1 MAIDPQVM
9 LDELNLDDDQKDV
22 VTDLIAMAEVTI
34 QRSVN
39 RHVELPVMY
48 ADPIFSRAV
57 KTLVTQLYFDRSLES
72 GLSKGLQMMI
82 NQLKGTDFGGE
93 TDDKTADTGADDAQG

>member
-1 MAIDPQVM
+1 MAIGAQTM
-9 LDELNLDDDQKDV
+9 LDELNLDDDQEAI

-39 RHVELPVMY
+39 RHVELSKLY
-48 ADPIFSRAV
+48 TDPIFSRAV
-57 KTLVTQLYFDRSLES
+57 KTLVTQLYFDRSLEA
-72 GLSKGLQMMI
+72 GLSKGVLMMI

-93 TDDKTADTGADDAQG
+93 TSGETTNASADDAEG